1 MPPISD
7 FELVNMTAKADRFWN
22 TTMFTLILD
31 FLATVSLI
39 VLGFMD
45 PLSAKFLVFY
55 HAVMD
60 AFIYFDLFPSYFGL
74 VKALREHKMDY
85 MLKEPPLSYAWL
97 LIWMVPLMLFMGHFI
112 LVFGETP
119 LDEWPNWLIG
129 YNVVM
134 LGIATVSY
142 LLVYKLDLE

>member
-7 FELVNMTAKADRFWN
+7 FEFVNMTTKADRFWT
-22 TTMFTLILD
+22 TTMFILILD

-39 VLGFMD
+39 ALGFID
-45 PLSAKFLVFY
+45 PLSGKFLVFY

-60 AFIYFDLFPSYFGL
+60 AFIYSDLFASYFGL

-97 LIWMVPLMLFMGHFI
+97 LIWMAPLMLFMGHFI

-119 LDEWPNWLIG
+119 LDEWANWLIS
-129 YNVVM
+129 YDTVM
-134 LGIATVSY
+134 LVIATVSY
-142 LLVYKLDLE
+142 FLVYKLDLE